1 MTRDRLIHAALWLV
15 IVLPALY
22 QLYLLGW
29 AIAGRFGYPYDLEWM
44 EGGLLHHALR
54 IRNGVGIYVPPAIDF
69 IPYLYTPL
77 YPALLA
83 LFGGWFGLDYQL
95 GRAFSVAALVG
106 IATVTVATLTGKRFA
121 HARLGPAL
129 AGAAIALGLF
139 AAAYPFLDGW
149 YDLVRADTLF
159 LYMIT
164 AGIAGMPRWATQTDG
179 WRGHGKVAVG
189 AALLALSFFCKQ
201 TGIFYVA
208 FGGAIV
214 IVLAW
219 RRALTY
225 VAAAGAIGLG
235 FTALLDRTT
244 DGRFWTYVSQIHRA
258 HDFNMDRFWKSFGL
272 ILWHFPAMTIV
283 VAVGLVA
290 VGATVAVRRVLP
302 KGAQPLLLWSAA
314 FTVSTV
320 VGAIGWGTEF
330 AHYNAFQPALLH
342 GAIAAGAAIPAL
354 AAVARELYR
363 GKRVEL
369 VATLAAVAAAVPLSI
384 TLYTARWNPRP
395 WVPNAV
401 DVAAGDKLIERLRQI
416 DGDVWMPAHPWY
428 LHLAGKAPR
437 VHRMGVKDVSVRQPR
452 PVAGMAEALQA
463 RSFAAIVIDKNLD
476 TGQELTDFP
485 SIEGLYR
492 ADTKLPPDEKPRV
505 FSGAK
510 VVPFRIWVPA
520 ITQLPP
526 GAREI
531 FDFEAAAWGA
541 WEKSGAAWGD
551 GPVTEPLSGQG
562 SVANARGQRFATS
575 MHGGDASTGRVT
587 SPAFAVDAPHLV
599 LHLGGGTDATKLRAE
614 LWVEGAIAITASVPP
629 PGGDTLREIALD
641 VGAWQGKQATLVL
654 VDDSPTGHLDVDE
667 ILLGP

>member
-1 MTRDRLIHAALWLV
+1 VTRDRLIHAALWLV
-15 IVLPALY
+15 IILPALY

-29 AIAGRFGYPYDLEWM
+29 AISERFGYPYDLEWM

-54 IRNGVGIYVPPAIDF
+54 IRNGVGIYVPPSIDF

-95 GRAFSVAALVG
+95 GRAFSVAALIG
-106 IATVTVATLTGKRFA
+106 IASIAIATLTSKRFA

-129 AGAAIALGLF
+129 AGAALALGLF

-164 AGIAGMPRWATQTDG
+164 AGIAGLPRWATQTHG
-179 WRGHGKVAVG
+179 WRGHAKVAIG
-189 AALLALSFFCKQ
+189 AALLALSFFAKQ

-214 IVLAW
+214 VVLAW
-219 RRALTY
+219 RRTLTY
-225 VAAAGAIGLG
+225 VATAGALGLG

-244 DGRFWTYVSQIHRA
+244 DGWFWTYVSQIHRA

-283 VAVGLVA
+283 VVVGLVA
-290 VGATVAVRRVLP
+290 VGATVVVRRVLP

-314 FTVSTV
+314 YAVSTV

-342 GAIAAGAAIPAL
+342 GAIAAGAAVPAL

-363 GKRVEL
+363 GRRLEL
-369 VATLAAVAAAVPLSI
+369 VATAVAVAAAIPLSL
-384 TLYTARWNPRP
+384 TLLTSRWNPRQ
-395 WVPNAV
+395 WVPNEI
-401 DVAAGDKLIERLRQI
+401 DVAAGDKLIARLREI
-416 DGDVWMPAHPWY
+416 DGPVWMPAHPWY
-428 LHLAGKAPR
+428 VHLAGKAPH

-452 PVAGMAEALQA
+452 PVVGMAEAMQA
-463 RSFAAIVIDKNLD
+463 RTFAAIVVDKNLE

-492 ADTKLPPDEKPRV
+492 ADTRLPADEKPRV

-510 VVPFRIWVPA
+510 VAPFRIWVPA
-520 ITQLPP
+520 ITALPP
-526 GAREI
+526 NTREI
-531 FDFEAAAWGA
+531 FDFESAVWAGWD
-541 WEKSGAAWGD
+541 KSGGAWGD

-575 MHGGDASTGRVT
+575 MHGGDAAMGRVT
-587 SPAFAVDAPHLV
+587 SPSFELATARLV

-614 LWVEGAIAITASVPP
+614 VWVDGAIAITASVPP
-629 PGGDTLREIALD
+629 PGGDALREVVLD
-641 VGAWQGKQATLVL
+641 VTAWQGKQARLVL
-654 VDDSPTGHLDVDE
+654 VDDSPSGHLDVDE
-667 ILLGP
+667 VWE